1 MYWKVERKV
10 IREIMTEKVLRKIFP
25 VVLVPNMCNN
35 GFIIIYLK
43 ISANVMLGEGE
54 YGKG

>member
-1 MYWKVERKV
+1 MCWKVERKV
-10 IREIMTEKVLRKIFP
+10 IGEIMTEKEWRKTFP

-43 ISANVMLGEGE
+43 ISADIM
-54 YGKG
+54 